1 MISAPRRV
9 YVSATE
15 KWIGG
20 GVLLLLV
27 TVALLILWKGSL
39 YDPSLYTVDEASLE
53 STRTPVENKAGTL
66 REEVSEN
73 TGVARDE
80 DAALGESYDGYDD
93 YDATGSVSSTT
104 AISQAGHQAL
114 SSMEPYAGY
123 SAMGELEVYSADTLY
138 EKINGRAPAY
148 IGFNFQELT
157 FRTVT
162 IDGQSG
168 QYLDVFVYQ
177 MDTPVNAFGIF
188 SMEREAGA
196 KSVDFVSDGY
206 RSDMGFF
213 FRQGNTYVQVIASDV
228 SDVVM
233 NAAEQFSKELASNI
247 PLDDAGVGAA
257 AMLPLENQ
265 VPGSVSYI
273 QEYAYGLEQLND
285 VFEARYEVDGV
296 EFPFFGMAAEGD
308 QLREAFEA
316 VVSYF
321 TDYGELLEHYEVN
334 GYTVIVGDIFG
345 QLSVVFLTDEAI
357 GGVMNADSLEVPQ
370 SFVERTLEQLEKESG
385 GLE

>member
-1 MISAPRRV
+1 MN
-9 YVSATE
+9 VSATE
-15 KWIGG
+15 QLIGG
-20 GVLLLLV
+20 GVLLLLIAV
-27 TVALLILWKGSL
+27 GLLVFKKGQL

-66 REEVSEN
+66 REEVSESLLVSGD
-73 TGVARDE
+73 TDE
-80 DAALGESYDGYDD
+80 SFEESYDGYDND
-93 YDATGSVSSTT
+93 VSMGSGTSLSLSASSGHESLVSL
-104 AISQAGHQAL
+104 Q
-114 SSMEPYAGY
+114 PYEGY

-157 FRTVT
+157 FRTVL
-162 IDGQSG
+162 IEGQSG

-196 KSVDFVSDGY
+196 ESVDFVADGY

-228 SDVVM
+228 SEAVM
-233 NAAEQFSKELASNI
+233 AAAERFSSELASNI
-247 PLDDAGVGAA
+247 PEDDAGVGAA
-257 AMLPLENQ
+257 AMLPLDYQ

-285 VFEARYEVDGV
+285 VFEARYGVDGV
-296 EFPFFGMAAEGD
+296 EFSFFGMASDSAH
-308 QLREAFEA
+308 LKEAFGG

-321 TDYGELLEHYEVN
+321 TDYGEVLERYEVN
-334 GYTVIVGDIFG
+334 GFPVIVGDIFG
-345 QLSVVFLTDEAI
+345 QFSVVFLTEEAI
-357 GGVMNADSLEVPQ
+357 GGVMNADSLEVPKA
-370 SFVERTLEQLEKESG
+370 FVEQTLKEMEPNTG